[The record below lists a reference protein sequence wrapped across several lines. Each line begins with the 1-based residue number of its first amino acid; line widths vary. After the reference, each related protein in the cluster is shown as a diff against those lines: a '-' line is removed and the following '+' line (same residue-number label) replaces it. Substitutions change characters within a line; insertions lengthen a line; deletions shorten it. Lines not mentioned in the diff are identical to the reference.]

1 MVKGKSGKKSQNI
14 MKLIVDIVSS
24 FHPILFK
31 GKKVKRTWENDK
43 KPPDSHPIFAH
54 LSRICAPNLCV
65 CVCVRESFSFNI
77 FRHYCKLSLYAISRK
92 KCDPNSTEW
101 WKTSFSVRRKFGP
114 PNFFLKNLAQ
124 SVTRYQGQLSSYTI
138 SEKKIMIQ
146 SWKYL
151 VTDGQTDGQQWFHR
165 TLSD

>member
-1 MVKGKSGKKSQNI
+1 

-65 CVCVRESFSFNI
+65 CVCVWERVFPLIYLGIIASYHCMQFQGKSVIQTQQNGEKPHSRSGASSGRQIFFSKI
-77 FRHYCKLSLYAISRK
+77 WLSQSLDIKVSYHHIEYQK
-92 KCDPNSTEW
+92 K
-101 WKTSFSVRRKFGP
+101 K
-114 PNFFLKNLAQ
+114 
-124 SVTRYQGQLSSYTI
+124 
-138 SEKKIMIQ
+138 
-146 SWKYL
+146 
-151 VTDGQTDGQQWFHR
+151 
-165 TLSD
+165 